1 MEYKRRTRGKKS
13 LVFQPAQAVQGV
25 SDMWVFHRIYI
36 RHLMNYIESSVDVW
50 QMSTFFLTVQAWII
64 HGNFWVCPKLILNT
78 FAASWK
84 KIDWD
89 YIRGG
94 FSYAAEM

>member
-1 MEYKRRTRGKKS
+1 
-13 LVFQPAQAVQGV
+13 
-25 SDMWVFHRIYI
+25 MWVFHRIYI
-36 RHLMNYIESSVDVW
+36 RYLMNYIESSVDVW

-94 FSYAAEM
+94 FSYEAEM